1 MGSEFRPGV
10 PPYEEVEGGLLGNA
24 QLVWKSFTTSLAL
37 LENARLALPLL
48 IYFMI
53 KLCIALLYLL
63 SAKEP
68 LSSFWAFFLPGL
80 GGEVVSHYPEH
91 LLLMQVILRRLDIV
105 LEIFVHVLFQAATI
119 ALVAAALAG
128 KRKAVGEGFRLSASR
143 YPHLIGTAFLSSISI
158 QVCVLAPDI
167 LLRRLLGPGSGEIA
181 TAGAIILGLLAQA
194 FFLYSIPAIIVTRDG
209 LFRAVR
215 KSFSLTG
222 RTMIYTYLLVGIPFI
237 LTVPTLLLSF
247 KTRLIAFR
255 LSPEVL
261 IYVLLASELM
271 QLIATYLIV
280 SASTF
285 TYIRRS
291 EMEGTK

>member
-1 MGSEFRPGV
+1 MGSEFEPIV
-10 PPYEEVEGGLLGNA
+10 PAYEKIEGGLLGNVR
-24 QLVWKSFTTSLAL
+24 LVWKSFTTSLSL
-37 LENARLALPLL
+37 LENARLAFPLL
-48 IYFMI
+48 MYFVI
-53 KLCIALLYLL
+53 KLCIALLYLV
-63 SAKEP
+63 SVREP
-68 LSSFWAFFLPGL
+68 LSSFWAIFLPGTS
-80 GGEVVSHYPEH
+80 GEVVSHYPEH
-91 LLLMQVILRRLDIV
+91 LLLMQVILRRLDIF
-105 LEIFVHVLFQAATI
+105 LEIFVHVLFQAVTI

-128 KRKAVGEGFRLSASR
+128 ERKTLGSGFRLSASR
-143 YPHLIGTAFLSSISI
+143 YPHLIGTVFLSSVSI
-158 QVCVLAPDI
+158 QVCVLAPDL
-167 LLRRLLGPGSGEIA
+167 LLRHLLGPGSGEIA
-181 TAGAIILGLLAQA
+181 TAGAIILGLFAQA

-209 LFRAVR
+209 LFRAIR

-222 RTMIYTYLLVGIPFI
+222 RTLLYTYLLVGIPFI

-280 SASTF
+280 SASTV

-291 EMEGTK
+291 ETEGTE